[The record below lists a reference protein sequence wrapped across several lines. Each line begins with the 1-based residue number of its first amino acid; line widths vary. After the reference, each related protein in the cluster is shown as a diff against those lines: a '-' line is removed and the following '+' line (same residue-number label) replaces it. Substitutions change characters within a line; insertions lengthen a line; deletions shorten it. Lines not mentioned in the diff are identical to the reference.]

1 MFYLP
6 LIPKLQRLYISMET
20 AKQMRLHYKN
30 RRYEGV

>member
-1 MFYLP
+1 
-6 LIPKLQRLYISMET
+6 MET